1 MKSIFDIAEEKF
13 SIKENINQIISAFT
27 KEKYV
32 TVKSALDILDGFDY
46 DMTFEQYIDKHNFKN
61 WEYKSFS
68 LSINDY
74 KKKVNIDNISTDS
87 NEEQLIHYLEF
98 VYNMLNIFDEN
109 CYYDKVALDAILDLI
124 ERLLSKLNYKI
135 VEVKKTKY
143 KVIINN
149 SSLPTVINKVSKD
162 IQSCFI
168 EYLIID
174 NKIEDKR
181 KILKLL
187 ADYFEGEKKNYKDS
201 NVDFIKSLYNDTTY
215 YFNNYNIRHNNLNG
229 NNKKE
234 KLLSMTDEKLEH
246 IYDMIYNNC
255 LLLILLKEYAIFH
268 IETKQNKIDIPA
280 K

>member
-13 SIKENINQIISAFT
+13 SIKENINQIISTFSR
-27 KEKYV
+27 EKYV
-32 TVKSALDILDGFDY
+32 AEKSAFDILGDFDY

-61 WEYKSFS
+61 WKYKSFS

-74 KKKVNIDNISTDS
+74 KKKVNIDNITIDS

-109 CYYDKVALDAILDLI
+109 CYYDEVTLNAILDLI

-135 VEVKKTKY
+135 VEVKKSKY

-149 SSLPTVINKVSKD
+149 SSLPTIINKVSKD

-168 EYLIID
+168 EYLIIE

-187 ADYFEGEKKNYKDS
+187 AD
-201 NVDFIKSLYNDTTY
+201 
-215 YFNNYNIRHNNLNG
+215 
-229 NNKKE
+229 
-234 KLLSMTDEKLEH
+234 
-246 IYDMIYNNC
+246 
-255 LLLILLKEYAIFH
+255 
-268 IETKQNKIDIPA
+268 
-280 K
+280 